1 MKDTVGNFVSFIE
14 KAVILIIL
22 VSTITAIVFE
32 ILKMIDAKY
41 VELADLLLLF
51 IYVEVIGMVRVYM
64 ISNRVRMTYPL
75 FIAITALSR
84 LIILQGKDSN
94 PELLLYE
101 AGAIVLVAIAVVIL
115 RLRYIPILRPFEMW
129 MKYPQKILRKI
140 IILKK
145 IAVIGTGLSALSL
158 AHHLPS
164 LDITFLKNHGDR
176 VVVFQLEGMKT
187 MPLTMVLII

>member
-1 MKDTVGNFVSFIE
+1 MKDTVGSFVSFVE
-14 KAVILIIL
+14 KAVILVIL
-22 VSTITAIVFE
+22 ASTITAIIFE
-32 ILKMIDAKY
+32 ILKMINAQY

-115 RLRYIPILRPFEMW
+115 RIRYIPLLRPVEGVDEIPT
-129 MKYPQKILRKI
+129 KENP
-140 IILKK
+140 KK
-145 IAVIGTGLSALSL
+145 
-158 AHHLPS
+158 
-164 LDITFLKNHGDR
+164 K
-176 VVVFQLEGMKT
+176 
-187 MPLTMVLII
+187 

>member
-1 MKDTVGNFVSFIE
+1 MKDAVGNFVSFVE

-22 VSTITAIVFE
+22 ISTITAIIFE
-32 ILKMIDAKY
+32 ILKMIDAQY

-115 RLRYIPILRPFEMW
+115 RIRYIPLLRPVEGVDEIPT
-129 MKYPQKILRKI
+129 KENP
-140 IILKK
+140 KK
-145 IAVIGTGLSALSL
+145 
-158 AHHLPS
+158 
-164 LDITFLKNHGDR
+164 K
-176 VVVFQLEGMKT
+176 
-187 MPLTMVLII
+187 

>member
-1 MKDTVGNFVSFIE
+1 MKDAVGNFVSFVE

-22 VSTITAIVFE
+22 GSTITAIIFE
-32 ILKMIDAKY
+32 ILKMIDAQY

-101 AGAIVLVAIAVVIL
+101 AGAIVLVAIAVIIL
-115 RLRYIPILRPFEMW
+115 RLRYIPILRPIEGIDEIPTE
-129 MKYPQKILRKI
+129 KD
-140 IILKK
+140 LKK
-145 IAVIGTGLSALSL
+145 
-158 AHHLPS
+158 
-164 LDITFLKNHGDR
+164 K
-176 VVVFQLEGMKT
+176 
-187 MPLTMVLII
+187 

>member
-1 MKDTVGNFVSFIE
+1 MKDTVGNFVSFVE

-22 VSTITAIVFE
+22 VSTITAIIFE
-32 ILKMIDAKY
+32 ILKMINAQY

-115 RLRYIPILRPFEMW
+115 RLRYIPILRPIEGIDEI
-129 MKYPQKILRKI
+129 PN
-140 IILKK
+140 KK
-145 IAVIGTGLSALSL
+145 DS
-158 AHHLPS
+158 
-164 LDITFLKNHGDR
+164 K
-176 VVVFQLEGMKT
+176 KK
-187 MPLTMVLII
+187 

>member
-1 MKDTVGNFVSFIE
+1 
-14 KAVILIIL
+14 
-22 VSTITAIVFE
+22 
-32 ILKMIDAKY
+32 MINAQY

-101 AGAIVLVAIAVVIL
+101 AGAIVLVAIAVIIL
-115 RLRYIPILRPFEMW
+115 RLRYVPILRPVEGIDEIPSAP
-129 MKYPQKILRKI
+129 KDQK
-140 IILKK
+140 KK
-145 IAVIGTGLSALSL
+145 
-158 AHHLPS
+158 
-164 LDITFLKNHGDR
+164 
-176 VVVFQLEGMKT
+176 
-187 MPLTMVLII
+187 

>member
-1 MKDTVGNFVSFIE
+1 MNDSVGNFVSFIE

-22 VSTITAIVFE
+22 VSTITAIIFE
-32 ILKMIDAKY
+32 ILKMINAQY

-115 RLRYIPILRPFEMW
+115 RLRYIPILRPIEGIDEI
-129 MKYPQKILRKI
+129 PS
-140 IILKK
+140 KK
-145 IAVIGTGLSALSL
+145 DS
-158 AHHLPS
+158 
-164 LDITFLKNHGDR
+164 K
-176 VVVFQLEGMKT
+176 KK
-187 MPLTMVLII
+187 

>member
-1 MKDTVGNFVSFIE
+1 MKDAVGNFVSFVE
-14 KAVILIIL
+14 KVVILIIL
-22 VSTITAIVFE
+22 GSTITAIIFE
-32 ILKMIDAKY
+32 ILKMIDAQY

-101 AGAIVLVAIAVVIL
+101 AGAIVLVAIAVIIL
-115 RLRYIPILRPFEMW
+115 RLRYIPILRPIEGIDEIPTV
-129 MKYPQKILRKI
+129 KDS
-140 IILKK
+140 KK
-145 IAVIGTGLSALSL
+145 
-158 AHHLPS
+158 
-164 LDITFLKNHGDR
+164 K
-176 VVVFQLEGMKT
+176 
-187 MPLTMVLII
+187 